1 MGEVACDVRHSLA
14 STAVPQT
21 RDVGG
26 FQGQLEQPEG
36 SVQRGSRGGQ
46 ERLSGEREELV

>member
-1 MGEVACDVRHSLA
+1 MTYGTVLHPLPCLKPEMW
-14 STAVPQT
+14 
-21 RDVGG
+21 GG

-36 SVQRGSRGGQ
+36 SVQWGCRGGQ